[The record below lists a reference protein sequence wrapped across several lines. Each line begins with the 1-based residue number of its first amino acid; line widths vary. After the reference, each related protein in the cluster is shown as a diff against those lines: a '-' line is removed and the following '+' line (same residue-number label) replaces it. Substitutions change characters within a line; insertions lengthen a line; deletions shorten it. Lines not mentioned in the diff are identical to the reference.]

1 MNPRLFL
8 FVGLCAIARSTAQPA
23 DRQLAFAEDL
33 YAHGEDV
40 FALLEFKRFVF
51 HNPSHAQAP
60 LALHRLSRLYVSTT
74 GNLAAAQETSAAL
87 IAKYPRSPLVPEAR
101 AFVEFLE
108 VNSDFDGRPMQ
119 LWLKAES
126 LEKQKRFDQAVA
138 VLDRIVERFPQARL
152 ADDALYRIGTIQ
164 HERLGKTAEA
174 RATFARLAKAYPQS
188 EWLVRAEFQAASALG
203 SVKGSERE
211 AAVALRRFAA
221 KHPKDPLAKEA
232 LAKEA
237 LAKAA
242 ALERAGFVIK
252 RQFDAKFVRKYAL
265 RRGGQAGQQY
275 AVDIQIAAG
284 LSQREVQATLED
296 ALVKESAKR
305 AKPQDNVRVQGYF
318 NYPITRAG
326 TATWIPGRA
335 PIYRVEK
342 RKTKHLLLDL
352 GLDILNQP

>member
-1 MNPRLFL
+1 MIPKLLL
-8 FVGLCAIARSTAQPA
+8 FVGLCAIAGATAQPA

-51 HNPSHAQAP
+51 HNPSHAQTP

-74 GNLAAAQETSAAL
+74 GNLTAAQETSAAL

-119 LWLKAES
+119 LWLKAEN
-126 LEKQKRFDQAVA
+126 LEKQKRFDAAVA
-138 VLDRIVERFPQARL
+138 ILDRIVERFPQARL

-174 RATFARLAKAYPQS
+174 RATFARLAQDYPQS

-232 LAKEA
+232 LV
-237 LAKAA
+237 KAA

-252 RQFDAKFVRKYAL
+252 RQFDAKFVRKYAV

-326 TATWIPGRA
+326 AATWTPGKV